1 MWGESAP
8 GCTLLT
14 ALQHR
19 PGSKAPNS
27 CKTHSLMAHSVI
39 QSASRIMLCKNS
51 CINPSLYSVTNP
63 EQKYTNLNSFKWILC
78 VKINVLLI
86 VFNIK
91 SDYSSR
97 LTHWMLLK
105 PLKIH
110 QIQITAAVPT
120 KKKVTWISYV
130 TSCFTYTTSSL
141 PWTLMQP
148 LTSMHSF
155 RRHARTQWLL
165 TCVTWCSSIHQ
176 SLSSSGT
183 LHNRREISPVDLS
196 INSVWQQLYLDL
208 FI

>member
-39 QSASRIMLCKNS
+39 QSASRIMLCKDS

-78 VKINVLLI
+78 VKINVLPI

-120 KKKVTWISYV
+120 KKKSDMDLI
-130 TSCFTYTTSSL
+130 CHIMF
-141 PWTLMQP
+141 
-148 LTSMHSF
+148 H
-155 RRHARTQWLL
+155 
-165 TCVTWCSSIHQ
+165 
-176 SLSSSGT
+176 
-183 LHNRREISPVDLS
+183 LHNQQPPLNINATTNVNAQLQETCAHTVTVDMRDLMLIHPPVPIILRN
-196 INSVWQQLYLDL
+196 IA
-208 FI
+208 